1 MISMSKYQHNI
12 RKIEVTYVLVNSVCV
27 VSSSG
32 VIFIIYPG
40 QTFLVTLM
48 ISNNKLVSLQSVAK
62 VAAHYQKL

>member
-1 MISMSKYQHNI
+1 MISMSKYQHGI
-12 RKIEVTYVLVNSVCV
+12 RKIEVTYVLVNSVYV
-27 VSSSG
+27 VSSSD
-32 VIFIIYPG
+32 VIFVICPG